1 MLTFGRTNIIFGIA
15 LALSIVLY
23 FFYSFPFWIFGLLL
37 FLYSL
42 ILFYGCYYI
51 RSGFFMPVICSLPG
65 KNKQIVLSFDDGP
78 HPQTTGRILDI
89 LEKHKAKAVF
99 FCIGKKVKEN
109 PYLFKEMV
117 NRGHLVGN
125 HSFSHDAYFDFWSWK
140 RMMADLKQMNDVS
153 ENTVGSKLRL
163 FRPPYGVMNPNLKKA
178 ILRGGFVP
186 VGWSMRSFDTRAN
199 DKDKFLKK
207 LNRSI
212 APGRIFLFHDSMEI
226 TGVVLDDFLK
236 EVKNRGY
243 AVVALDKALPLQ
255 PYA

>member
-1 MLTFGRTNIIFGIA
+1 
-15 LALSIVLY
+15 
-23 FFYSFPFWIFGLLL
+23 
-37 FLYSL
+37 
-42 ILFYGCYYI
+42 
-51 RSGFFMPVICSLPG
+51 
-65 KNKQIVLSFDDGP
+65 
-78 HPQTTGRILDI
+78 
-89 LEKHKAKAVF
+89 
-99 FCIGKKVKEN
+99 
-109 PYLFKEMV
+109 
-117 NRGHLVGN
+117 
-125 HSFSHDAYFDFWSWK
+125 
-140 RMMADLKQMNDVS
+140 MMADLKQMNDVS
-153 ENTVGSKLRL
+153 ENTIGSKLRL

-186 VGWSMRSFDTRAN
+186 IGWSMRSFDTRAK

-207 LNRSI
+207 LNQSI